1 MPALPAG
8 PRLAGSGTADYHPF
22 TEVPVGERT
31 DNEAP
36 LPTLL
41 LVDDERII
49 LLALKQELRARW
61 SSSCEIETAGSGPEA
76 LEVAEEVRA
85 SGGRL
90 ALVLADYL
98 MPVMKGSEL
107 IAKLRGL
114 DPGLKAVILSGGTD
128 DPTLFERFKSEGL
141 IDAYLAKPWR
151 IEELDAL
158 IARLLDRAPPG

>member
-1 MPALPAG
+1 V
-8 PRLAGSGTADYHPF
+8 SGRPD
-22 TEVPVGERT
+22 
-31 DNEAP
+31 DDAP

-49 LLALKQELRARW
+49 LLALRQELRARW
-61 SSSCEIETAGSGPEA
+61 SAAYEIETAGSGPEA
-76 LEVAEEVRA
+76 IAVFEEIRD
-85 SGGRL
+85 SGGRV
-90 ALVLADYL
+90 ALVLADQL

-128 DPTLFERFKSEGL
+128 DPTLFERFKAEGL

-151 IEELDAL
+151 IEELDEL
-158 IARLLDRAPPG
+158 VARLPGR